1 MTIMTS
7 IPGVKFAIL
16 LAAAF
21 LPAVLSEDSTTLGFV
36 NVLGETVKVY
46 WVNEENPQEEIHVF
60 DIEPYK
66 DVVTETFMGHTFRYH
81 IISGNDN
88 DEGDK
93 TTVYVEKEDSVH
105 VVGPDTVQVEC
116 SGLLGPL
123 HITVKPNWSPF
134 GATRFLDLVHMGYFD
149 GCALNRVVKQFLTQ
163 FGISADYDMRTE
175 WRSANIPD
183 DAKQG
188 IAFRP
193 GFMAY
198 AGSGPNS
205 RSTEMFIVMP
215 DTPPHQLG
223 AFGTDNPWE
232 TPFAYV
238 DETSLNEVVAKWY
251 AYGDMPPWGQGPDP
265 QKIYKKDGYKYLAKQ
280 FPSMNYLTECRIVSV
295 DKEGEDEEL

>member
-1 MTIMTS
+1 
-7 IPGVKFAIL
+7 
-16 LAAAF
+16 
-21 LPAVLSEDSTTLGFV
+21 
-36 NVLGETVKVY
+36 
-46 WVNEENPQEEIHVF
+46 
-60 DIEPYK
+60 
-66 DVVTETFMGHTFRYH
+66 
-81 IISGNDN
+81 
-88 DEGDK
+88 
-93 TTVYVEKEDSVH
+93 
-105 VVGPDTVQVEC
+105 
-116 SGLLGPL
+116 
-123 HITVKPNWSPF
+123 
-134 GATRFLDLVHMGYFD
+134 MGYFD

-265 QKIYKKDGYKYLAKQ
+265 QKIYKEDGYEYLAKQ
-280 FPSMNYLTECRIVSV
+280 FPRMDYMTECRIVSV
-295 DKEGEDEEL
+295 DNEEEEEL